1 MHLAFILPFVLTWSP
16 PTGFPDTAAK
26 TYASSITEE
35 DHRSYVYTL
44 ASEEMN
50 GRESGTI
57 GQKRAAEYIAS
68 FFENNGIAVPP
79 RHQSSPGSY
88 YQTFTLYEGR
98 AAQIRVQYSDVSL
111 RKEEIIAYCGQRDL
125 PESEVHELQF
135 AGYATSALPNGLE
148 IKGRT
153 VVALAGNR
161 ASAWPIYARLAR
173 QSGAYAVIL
182 VPDSDPLEIQN
193 ELSCPIAEPV
203 DQTISAPVSHS
214 GAHEY
219 FLMSPQ
225 LMQEIFR
232 LDISE
237 LRRIAA
243 KTENGSKRLLRLLP
257 RPEVRILATPGEEE
271 INTENVIGFLAGTG
285 TNGETVVISAHY
297 DHVGIIDDQLY
308 PGADDNASGI
318 SALLEIAQAFA
329 LAAQAGH
336 QPIRNL
342 LFLAFSGEEKG
353 LLGSEYYTRNP
364 VMPLEKT
371 IAALNMD
378 MIGRIDE
385 QHADGVPYVYV
396 IGSDR
401 LSQQLHEL
409 HEKVN
414 STYTR
419 LELDYTYN
427 SDSDP
432 NRLYYRSDQY
442 HFAKHGI
449 PIIFYFSGLHPDY
462 HRPGDSPDKIEY
474 ALLKDRTRLVFY
486 TAWHLANADRRPGL
500 NSAQPAP
507 ASTR

>member
-1 MHLAFILPFVLTWSP
+1 MR
-16 PTGFPDTAAK
+16 FPDTTAK
-26 TYASSITEE
+26 NYAVSITEE

-44 ASEEMN
+44 ASEEMD

-68 FFENNGIAVPP
+68 FFEHNGIAAPP
-79 RHQSSPGSY
+79 RHQSSAGSY
-88 YQTFTLYEGR
+88 FQPFTLYEGR
-98 AAQIRVQYSDVSL
+98 AAQIRLQYSNVYL
-111 RKEEIIAYCGQRDL
+111 WKEEIIAYCGQRDL

-148 IKGRT
+148 IQGRT

-161 ASAWPIYARLAR
+161 SSAWPAYARLAR
-173 QSGAYAVIL
+173 ESGAHAVIL
-182 VPDSDPLEIQN
+182 VPDSGLEETQN
-193 ELSCPIAEPV
+193 EALCAIAETADQDATVPV
-203 DQTISAPVSHS
+203 GHPDTHD
-214 GAHEY
+214 Y
-219 FLMSPQ
+219 FLISPQ

-271 INTENVIGFLAGTG
+271 ITTENVIGFLPGTG
-285 TNGETVVISAHY
+285 ATGETLVISAHY

-329 LAAQAGH
+329 LAAQDGH
-336 QPIRNL
+336 QPLRNL

-353 LLGSEYYTRNP
+353 LLGSAHYTRNP
-364 VMPLEKT
+364 LMPLDKT

-378 MIGRIDE
+378 MIGRVDE
-385 QHADGVPYVYV
+385 QHADGLPYVYI

-401 LSQQLHEL
+401 LSRQLHEL

-414 STYTR
+414 STYTQ

-442 HFAKHGI
+442 HFAKHDI

-474 ALLKDRTRLVFY
+474 ALLRDRTRLVFY

-500 NSAQPAP
+500 NSALPSP
-507 ASTR
+507 SSPR